1 MYWYVGLDA
10 IIYLVNAQ
18 LLNQTV
24 VLSVVTQGFC
34 ALMKDCVARNCRQ
47 IFVTSATLSR
57 LNVFLLL
64 NSLSLFLKRT
74 VNSSKLAPVT
84 SSYCRLCNNHV

>member
-1 MYWYVGLDA
+1 MYWYVGLNA

-47 IFVTSATLSR
+47 IFCDKCNSISTECFS
-57 LNVFLLL
+57 FLELAI
-64 NSLSLFLKRT
+64 SFFEAH
-74 VNSSKLAPVT
+74 SKFFEISPCDVIILQIVQ
-84 SSYCRLCNNHV
+84 

>member
-1 MYWYVGLDA
+1 MYWYVGFNA

-24 VLSVVTQGFC
+24 VLSVVTQGLC
-34 ALMKDCVARNCRQ
+34 ALLSEMKDCVARNCRQ

-57 LNVFLLL
+57 LN
-64 NSLSLFLKRT
+64 SLSLFLKRT
-74 VNSSKLAPVT
+74 VNSSKSAPVT
-84 SSYCRLCNNHV
+84 SSYCRLCSNHV